1 MKRYILLTLM
11 ALALHMGSL
20 FAQSAQPRE
29 KSEVEVFMQQ
39 VAKVVAKSNEID
51 YSYISTNMFKQILSQ
66 LLSIVNDE
74 AKEEMGID
82 KIFGSAMYMRRF
94 ISTGTEGYKLLEVAM
109 NPFWGFLEEKEVVM
123 DMELCALNRQDGV
136 VSMIYGNS
144 ENVLVINNNHKDL
157 KYSIVFVAG
166 LSYEAFMKMNDSGID
181 LGF

>member
-74 AKEEMGID
+74 AKEEMVID

-109 NPFWGFLEEKEVVM
+109 NPFWGFLEEREVVM